1 MAFLTNHFE
10 ARDHSR
16 YAERLRQQKWFIK
29 ARQDRQK
36 QRADEEAR
44 QDDML
49 DFSAGMILATQMQI
63 ETFQQNLDK
72 YDAATIQALELNQQ
86 QIDEITEQL
95 LIVRARIQDKL
106 QQAHIMEDGRRVFL
120 TEDRSQAF
128 DEHGNEVSPEELD
141 FDAISEAAPS
151 WEGYQKEIQR
161 EEALS
166 QSLEKL
172 ETERGEIL
180 DYQEKLD
187 HARERSEADDFT
199 TDELEE
205 LEKDL
210 EESMPD
216 AVAKQLPD
224 YEPSQT
230 QDLKSDFTTSATPK
244 VAPINQTPAITPTT
258 LG

>member
-1 MAFLTNHFE
+1 MVLLTNHFE

-16 YAERLRQQKWFIK
+16 YAERLRKQKWFIK
-29 ARQDRQK
+29 ARQQK

-106 QQAHIMEDGRRVFL
+106 QSAYVMEDGRRVFL

-128 DEHGNEVSPEELD
+128 DEHGNQVSPDELD
-141 FDAISEAAPS
+141 YDLVDPS
-151 WEGYQKEIQR
+151 NPTWESYSADVEQGDKLEGSLDKLKTER
-161 EEALS
+161 EE
-166 QSLEKL
+166 
-172 ETERGEIL
+172 IL
-180 DYQEKLD
+180 NYQEKLD

-199 TDELEE
+199 KDELEE

-230 QDLKSDFTTSATPK
+230 QDLKSDFTTSAAPK
-244 VAPINQTPAITPTT
+244 VAPINQTPAITPNT